1 MGSVS
6 TESGLKSEGGLI
18 LVKRVGPAE
27 GWARATSLRL
37 GLMPVPTDVREA
49 SLCPRRVGCPAA
61 TGTEEGAAGS
71 VAASWLP
78 ALSFSTPE
86 THAGTPMA
94 GKEGSGCLTPWGW
107 AGRAP
112 GCPNP
117 LVWPSELGFGGFRGQ
132 TPSIVLPTEP
142 AAWNPATE
150 TRVRLSLAGLVL
162 LILVGLSA
170 EAWCSRKRSFKGGR

>member
-37 GLMPVPTDVREA
+37 GLKPVPTDVREA
-49 SLCPRRVGCPAA
+49 SLCPRRVGCPAT

-117 LVWPSELGFGGFRGQ
+117 LVWPSELGFGGLQGADPVHR
-132 TPSIVLPTEP
+132 PPHRACCLESCHRDSRPAEP
-142 AAWNPATE
+142 GWPGAPDPGGPVG
-150 TRVRLSLAGLVL
+150 RGLVQPEEVL
-162 LILVGLSA
+162 
-170 EAWCSRKRSFKGGR
+170 